1 MYGGYGYGGYP
12 PSYGAPFS
20 EARSDAWINAN
31 IPGGVNSVL
40 GERLDNFMGGNTNPT
55 YGQIYGGELGV
66 NGYGGGYGY
75 SRW

>member
-1 MYGGYGYGGYP
+1 MYGRHGYGGYP
-12 PSYGAPFS
+12 SSYGTSFS

-40 GERLDNFMGGNTNPT
+40 GERLDNFMGGNPNPT
-55 YGQIYGGELGV
+55 FGQVYGGEFGV